1 MHTHAPSPILGPCIC
16 RLWINGVPKV
26 TTNYNAIHTQIVIL
40 LPHTPPFCH
49 SLTPQQ
55 HNCCS
60 HTELHLFTVTPSH
73 AFFPLLWEVY
83 IFFYYYLLMAVAWWA
98 SKAKFLLLLWSIT
111 IMPCNV
117 HCFWQYA
124 SWYTVSR
131 SVWFHFF
138 IWHSLKI
145 VISNCN
151 PCGIA
156 ILKNCNT
163 YQFHSPSITIES
175 NWKSVYRPS
184 PTMSR
189 MFT

>member
-1 MHTHAPSPILGPCIC
+1 MDQWCPQS
-16 RLWINGVPKV
+16 
-26 TTNYNAIHTQIVIL
+26 NYKLQCN
-40 LPHTPPFCH
+40 PHTDCNTPASHPSFL
-49 SLTPQQ
+49 SLINAPTAQLLLTHRTSPV
-55 HNCCS
+55 HCDTITC
-60 HTELHLFTVTPSH
+60 
-73 AFFPLLWEVY
+73 FFPVIMGSL
-83 IFFYYYLLMAVAWWA
+83 YL
-98 SKAKFLLLLWSIT
+98 FLLLSSYGSCLMSK
-111 IMPCNV
+111 
-117 HCFWQYA
+117 YA